1 MIFTNNSQIVA
12 YGDHLLLRRQE
23 MRDDDYDESGQ
34 NELEVGSLVDLHGV
48 WTQLNTAVGYF
59 STK

>member
-1 MIFTNNSQIVA
+1 MIFTSNSQIVA

-34 NELEVGSLVDLHGV
+34 NELEVGSLV